1 MDGQQ
6 KSTFR
11 EGTYATH
18 AYAKD
23 PESRCVQQTEQA
35 AERQFDDVLSLLRY
49 RYMYMYMYMYMYRRS
64 RDVYL

>member
-23 PESRCVQQTEQA
+23 PESRCVQQTEA

-49 RYMYMYMYMYMYRRS
+49 RYMYMYMYMYRRS

>member
-23 PESRCVQQTEQA
+23 PESRCVQQQTLKLL
-35 AERQFDDVLSLLRY
+35 RGSQFDDVLSLLRY
-49 RYMYMYMYMYMYRRS
+49 RYM
-64 RDVYL
+64 

>member
-23 PESRCVQQTEQA
+23 PESRCVQQQTLKLLL
-35 AERQFDDVLSLLRY
+35 RGSQFDDVLSLLRY
-49 RYMYMYMYMYMYRRS
+49 RYM
-64 RDVYL
+64 